1 VLTRV
6 LELVR
11 DEIARAFHRPLRLS
25 DVRHLPPRGLCLR
38 FEGGG
43 GELSVV
49 ADLDPSNPTLYLA
62 SRFGPFEELAP
73 AHFAAELVGLGG
85 RDWRAGDDAR
95 TVLVDFAPTSG
106 AVAAR
111 FQLRLEYFGRG
122 SAIQILDADGRVVE
136 AMPSRGTVAAA
147 PRSRSV
153 SRSTN
158 TLQALMRRVPHL
170 PPPIAFDALSAA
182 AGWIEDAEAIV
193 RQRPEFS
200 DVPLAEPPSPH
211 LYVFTPSAQLP
222 SVVDANVTAGDAG
235 FPLTCLTLA
244 PLSSLEAFRRALPD
258 LGGQRALSR
267 ALEREAEFGRARRAT
282 ELLRREQ
289 LTLLR
294 TENRRLLRLRANLL
308 AERSNAEDGSRLRQS
323 AEAILAHFAT
333 LPRGSTE
340 LVCEDWTAPEGPPI
354 RVELDSALG
363 AKENAE
369 RYFKRAR
376 RWERGEP
383 HRERRL
389 TLIDRAVAA
398 LSLVE
403 SKVTAADQ
411 PPKSAALKRDVESAL
426 GALGVSEAT
435 KRFGEEADGAA
446 TTRATSER
454 ESKKGPA
461 FAPGAGGGGGGGA
474 AHADHRRK
482 PDPSARFHPR
492 EYKTR
497 DGWTVIVGRTN
508 QENDYVSHRLA
519 KPDDLWF
526 HAHGCPGSHVVLRRD
541 GRKDNPSAKTI
552 EEAAGIAAFFSK
564 ARHAGKA
571 PVVYTL
577 KKYVR
582 KPRGG
587 KAGLAVI
594 QREKMI
600 MVAPRNPDEGRVA
613 EWMEDE

>member
-1 VLTRV
+1 MLTRV

-11 DEIARAFHRPLRLS
+11 DEIARAFHRPLRLT
-25 DVRHLPPRGLCLR
+25 DARHLPPRGLCLR

-43 GELSVV
+43 GELTVV
-49 ADLDPSNPTLYLA
+49 ADLEPSHSTLYLA
-62 SRFGPFEELAP
+62 SRFAPFEELAP
-73 AHFAAELVGLGG
+73 AHFAADLIGLGG
-85 RDWRAGDDAR
+85 RDWRAGDDVR
-95 TVLVDFAPTSG
+95 TVVVDFAPTSG
-106 AVAAR
+106 AAPTR

-122 SAIQILDADGRVVE
+122 SAIRIQDADGREVA
-136 AMPSRGTVAAA
+136 AMPSRGSAASP
-147 PRSRSV
+147 PRTRSA
-153 SRSTN
+153 STPTN
-158 TLQALMRRVPHL
+158 TLHALMRRVPHL
-170 PPPIAFDALSAA
+170 PAPLAFDALSSA
-182 AGWIEDAEAIV
+182 AGWIDDAETIV
-193 RQRPEFS
+193 RQRPEFA
-200 DVPLAEPPSPH
+200 DVTSAEPPTPH
-211 LYVFTPSAQLP
+211 LYVFTPTAKLP

-235 FPLTCLTLA
+235 FPLTCLTLG
-244 PLSSLEAFRRALPD
+244 PLESLEAFRRALPD
-258 LGGQRALSR
+258 LGAQRSLSR
-267 ALEREAEFGRARRAT
+267 ALERETEIGRARRAT

-289 LTLLR
+289 LSLLR

-308 AERSNAEDGSRLRQS
+308 AERSSAEDGSRLRQS

-340 LVCEDWTAPEGPPI
+340 LVCEDWTAPDGPPI
-354 RVELDSALG
+354 HVPLDSALG

-389 TLIDRAVAA
+389 ALIDRAVAA

-403 SKVTAADQ
+403 SKVTAADV
-411 PPKSAALKRDVESAL
+411 PPKSAALKRDIESAL

-435 KRFGEEADGAA
+435 KRFGEEDGGAA
-446 TTRATSER
+446 TIRAASDR

-461 FAPGAGGGGGGGA
+461 FGPVAGA
-474 AHADHRRK
+474 ASTDHRRK

-508 QENDYVSHRLA
+508 QENDHVSHRLA
-519 KPDDLWF
+519 KPEDLWF

-587 KAGLAVI
+587 KPGLAVI